1 MKALF
6 VAYQD
11 PRTRQWAPVGKLTR
25 TAEGYRFAYTNGAKQ
40 FSEFVPF
47 GRMTDVCSTYHST
60 ELFPLFS
67 NRILPKNRPE
77 YREYLGWLGLSDTA
91 HDELE
96 ELSRTG
102 GLRVTD
108 SLELIPCPERTA
120 IGTYEAYF
128 FCRGIRHAT
137 PEARARADELSA
149 GERLFLMR
157 DLQNQH
163 DPAALAI
170 RTKDPVSVIGYTPR
184 YFAKDFAALLNA
196 SVSDEVRVTVE
207 QANLTAPAQYRLL
220 CRITA
225 PWPATFSPCDDVAFQ
240 EISSSF

>member
-25 TAEGYRFAYTNGAKQ
+25 TTEGYRFAYTNGAKR
-40 FSEFVPF
+40 FSDFVPF
-47 GRMTDVCSTYHST
+47 GRMTDIRGVYQST

-77 YREYLGWLGLSDTA
+77 YREYLGWLGLSDAA

-108 SLELIPCPERTA
+108 SLELIPCPEPTA
-120 IGTYEAYF
+120 SGTYEAYF
-128 FCRGIRHAT
+128 FCRGLRHAT
-137 PEARARADELSA
+137 PESRIRADELEK
-149 GERLFLMR
+149 GDRLFLMR
-157 DLQNQH
+157 DLQNRQ

-170 RTKDPVSVIGYTPR
+170 RTDDPISVIGYTPR
-184 YFAKDFAALLNA
+184 YFVKDFAALLKA
-196 SVSDEVRVTVE
+196 SDGGAVKVTVE
-207 QANLTAPAQYRLL
+207 QVNLTAPAQYRIL

-225 PWPATFSPCDDVAFQ
+225 PWPATFSPCDDLAFK
-240 EISSSF
+240 EIS

>member
-25 TAEGYRFAYTNGAKQ
+25 TTEGYRFAYTNGAKR
-40 FSEFVPF
+40 FSDFVPF
-47 GRMTDVCSTYHST
+47 GRMTDICGVYQST

-77 YREYLGWLGLSDTA
+77 YREYLGWLGLSDAA

-108 SLELIPCPERTA
+108 SLELIPCPEPTA
-120 IGTYEAYF
+120 SGSYEAYF
-128 FCRGIRHAT
+128 FCRGLRHAT
-137 PEARARADELSA
+137 PESRTRADELEK
-149 GERLFLMR
+149 GDRLFLMR
-157 DLQNQH
+157 DLQNRQ

-170 RTKDPVSVIGYTPR
+170 RTNDPISVIGYTPR
-184 YFAKDFAALLNA
+184 YFAKDFAALLKA
-196 SVSDEVRVTVE
+196 SDGDTVKVTVE
-207 QANLTAPAQYRLL
+207 QVNLTAPAQYRIL

-225 PWPATFSPCDDVAFQ
+225 PWPATFSPCDDLAFK
-240 EISSSF
+240 EIA